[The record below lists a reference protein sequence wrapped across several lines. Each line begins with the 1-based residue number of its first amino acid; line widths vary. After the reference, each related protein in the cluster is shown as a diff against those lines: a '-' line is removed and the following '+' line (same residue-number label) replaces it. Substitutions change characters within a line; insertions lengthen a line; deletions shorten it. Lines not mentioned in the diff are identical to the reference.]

1 MSEIK
6 VKPKGTI
13 KKLDKEIVQVQ
24 KFKNNLITVKDKI
37 NEYST
42 DENHNTAEDYAS
54 NKVQND
60 ISYISRKGIVKANE
74 IGKKSLKETQENF
87 IKGKQ
92 KVEILKSRIK
102 ENKAKTLK
110 NTLEKTNK
118 TIKTGTKQSIKTAK
132 NTKTLAKKG
141 IKTTEQV
148 AKNTK
153 KLAKESIKL
162 SQRAARMT
170 KRAIQTAIKVI
181 QAIIAATKALI
192 SAIIAGG
199 WIAVVIILIIVLIG
213 GFIAVIFNSDGDDN
227 YDASQ
232 IPNSEIILVAKA
244 QIGNEG
250 GDKFWKW
257 YGFEEHVHWCACYVS
272 WCANECGYIDK
283 GIIPKFALCTDG
295 INWFKEKD
303 EWHDRGESYY
313 PIIGDIIFFDWKDE
327 NGNQDG
333 TSDHVGIVT
342 RTDLVNRT
350 IYTIEGNTSNKCAE
364 RMYSFDDVQVMGYG
378 SPKYE

>member
-170 KRAIQTAIKVI
+170 KRAIQTAIKAAKIAIKVAIKVI

-192 SAIIAGG
+192 SAIIAGMFG
-199 WIAVVIILIIVLIG
+199 
-213 GFIAVIFNSDGDDN
+213 
-227 YDASQ
+227 
-232 IPNSEIILVAKA
+232 
-244 QIGNEG
+244 
-250 GDKFWKW
+250 
-257 YGFEEHVHWCACYVS
+257 
-272 WCANECGYIDK
+272 
-283 GIIPKFALCTDG
+283 GIIG
-295 INWFKEKD
+295 
-303 EWHDRGESYY
+303 
-313 PIIGDIIFFDWKDE
+313 
-327 NGNQDG
+327 
-333 TSDHVGIVT
+333 
-342 RTDLVNRT
+342 VNLKR
-350 IYTIEGNTSNKCAE
+350 
-364 RMYSFDDVQVMGYG
+364 
-378 SPKYE
+378 